1 MHSEVFS
8 NDEIVHYVFL
18 KNHDLNY
25 NAVVDDCFK
34 ITQLKGR
41 KRFPFLI
48 DMRSSVRIDEK
59 ARNFLSSSKFK
70 SKIKAMALLVGSESS
85 QEILDFFFAMNT
97 KKLKTRIF
105 VEKEFAIEWLK
116 CF

>member
-1 MHSEVFS
+1 MHSELFC

-18 KNHDLNY
+18 KNQELNY
-25 NAVVDDCFK
+25 DVVVDDCFK
-34 ITQLKGR
+34 INQLNGG
-41 KRFPFLI
+41 KRFPLLI
-48 DMRSSVRIDEK
+48 DMRHSVKIDEK

-70 SKIKAMALLVGSESS
+70 SKIKAMALLIGSESS
-85 QEILDFFFAMNT
+85 QEVLDFFFEMNA

-105 VEKEFAIEWLK
+105 VEKKCAIEWLK